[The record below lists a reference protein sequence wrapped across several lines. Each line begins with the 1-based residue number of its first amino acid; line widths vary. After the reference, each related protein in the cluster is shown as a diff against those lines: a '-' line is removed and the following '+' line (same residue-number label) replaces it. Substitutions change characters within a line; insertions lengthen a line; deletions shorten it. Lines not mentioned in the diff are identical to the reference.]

1 MLNVISVIGRFV
13 ADPEL
18 KITNSGKDVT
28 SFTIANDQGKDR
40 PANFIDCVAWEK
52 SAELITKYFH
62 KGDLIGITGK
72 LTTRTYETD
81 GGKRKAT
88 EVVVNDVTF
97 CTNKS
102 ESTATAA
109 GAESVDDEDLPF

>member
-13 ADPEL
+13 SDPEL
-18 KITNSGKDVT
+18 KSTNTGKAVT

-72 LTTRTYETD
+72 LTTRTYDTD
-81 GGKRKAT
+81 NGKRKAT

-102 ESTATAA
+102 ESTTTAA
-109 GAESVDDEDLPF
+109 GAENVDDEDLPF

>member
-13 ADPEL
+13 SDPEL

-52 SAELITKYFH
+52 TAELITKYFH

-81 GGKRKAT
+81 GGKRKVT

-102 ESTATAA
+102 ESTTATSNADVN
-109 GAESVDDEDLPF
+109 EEDLPF